1 MRLRGEEGLRLRD
14 VEALGRACMGLQ
26 PVIAL
31 AQRVPSIT
39 LARRARPDVGGGAE
53 NVRIHRRPN
62 DALGELELL
71 GGSGASSASRR
82 GLEGAPLYLPV
93 PLNSFFLA
101 PSGEGA
107 SFIWGEAGGV
117 ERSRRKLGLAPGRSS
132 LLALW

>member
-71 GGSGASSASRR
+71 GRLGR
-82 GLEGAPLYLPV
+82 V
-93 PLNSFFLA
+93 
-101 PSGEGA
+101 
-107 SFIWGEAGGV
+107 
-117 ERSRRKLGLAPGRSS
+117 LGLTQGARGRAVVPGQG
-132 LLALW
+132 